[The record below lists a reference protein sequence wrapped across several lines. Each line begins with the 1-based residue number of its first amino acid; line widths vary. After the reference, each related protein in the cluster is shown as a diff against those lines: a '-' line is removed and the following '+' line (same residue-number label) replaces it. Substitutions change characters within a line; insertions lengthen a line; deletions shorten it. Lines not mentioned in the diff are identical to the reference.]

1 MTLNE
6 YHDLVTESRRVYA
19 RSMLNERVSHFIT
32 ETILIIEDSIHRELT
47 QDEIENILIHLAD
60 NEDTN

>member
-6 YHDLVTESRRVYA
+6 YHDLITESRKVYA
-19 RSMLNERVSHFIT
+19 KSMLREQVSHFVA
-32 ETILIIEDSIHRELT
+32 ETILIIENNIRRELT

-60 NEDTN
+60 EDTN

>member
-6 YHDLVTESRRVYA
+6 YHDLITESRKVYA
-19 RSMLNERVSHFIT
+19 KSMLRERVSHYIT
-32 ETILIIEDSIHRELT
+32 ETIMIIEDTIDRELT

-60 NEDTN
+60 DEDTN

>member
-19 RSMLNERVSHFIT
+19 RSMLNERVSHLIT
-32 ETILIIEDSIHRELT
+32 ETILIIEKTINRELT
-47 QDEIENILIHLAD
+47 QDEIENILIYLTDEND
-60 NEDTN
+60 N